1 MHDLRGRIDSTMADT
16 TISDFKTFSAVLA
29 KSGVNVSIRGQ
40 NVSYAFLDA
49 NHKQRRARG
58 KRLGADYDKEAILSE
73 LARRTRERT
82 EQQLDREDQARSTEL
97 VRDTTATDTALEQRE
112 RDTEPRKPALN
123 QQSTKIERLGTSMQ
137 EINDRGSHA
146 EQIYQRI
153 RPAVRTIADGLQRF
167 TDAVHGFAKQI
178 KQRLADQHLYQD
190 VASRFKADMAR
201 KEQAQHKEV
210 KQDLAKRTAPK
221 PQRAPE
227 RSTQTYYHDRGGLE
241 R

>member
-1 MHDLRGRIDSTMADT
+1 
-16 TISDFKTFSAVLA
+16 
-29 KSGVNVSIRGQ
+29 
-40 NVSYAFLDA
+40 
-49 NHKQRRARG
+49 
-58 KRLGADYDKEAILSE
+58 
-73 LARRTRERT
+73 
-82 EQQLDREDQARSTEL
+82 
-97 VRDTTATDTALEQRE
+97 
-112 RDTEPRKPALN
+112 
-123 QQSTKIERLGTSMQ
+123 MQ
-137 EINDRGSHA
+137 EINHRGCHD